1 MMVIVN
7 VVDTVATVAT
17 VATIATIATIATV
30 AIKVRRHYLMNFP
43 LITIKSALYDY
54 P

>member
-17 VATIATIATIATV
+17 VATIATIATV